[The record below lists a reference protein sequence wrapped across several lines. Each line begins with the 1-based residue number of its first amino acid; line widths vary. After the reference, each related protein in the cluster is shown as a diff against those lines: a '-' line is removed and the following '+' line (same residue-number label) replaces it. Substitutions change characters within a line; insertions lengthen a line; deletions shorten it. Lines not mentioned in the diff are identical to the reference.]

1 MRDDLD
7 GFAQDT
13 GEEGGFGTS
22 SVHGPGSTGCSGQ
35 TDVALRTD
43 TVALQECGVALG
55 RRNERGSRWTLYL
68 ANGELLAFV
77 LRGRDTGDGQHRH
90 GRQQPVADSASGSSG
105 PKLLVAID
113 IHFFS
118 FLTQVVQL
126 HFPSS
131 FHLKFADRLVVRCE
145 MSAAF
150 VRQKHVRGATIP
162 ERSKKS
168 RLAHN
173 EKQEYFLRRRVVKR
187 ISRKCARV

>member
-1 MRDDLD
+1 M
-7 GFAQDT
+7 
-13 GEEGGFGTS
+13 
-22 SVHGPGSTGCSGQ
+22 
-35 TDVALRTD
+35 
-43 TVALQECGVALG
+43 
-55 RRNERGSRWTLYL
+55 
-68 ANGELLAFV
+68 
-77 LRGRDTGDGQHRH
+77 
-90 GRQQPVADSASGSSG
+90 SSG
-105 PKLLVAID
+105 VVGLCIWLTANSSLLFCADATPEIAI
-113 IHFFS
+113 IVTAANNPFPILRAALPVQNSLLQLIFTSFS

-150 VRQKHVRGATIP
+150 VGQKHVHGATIP